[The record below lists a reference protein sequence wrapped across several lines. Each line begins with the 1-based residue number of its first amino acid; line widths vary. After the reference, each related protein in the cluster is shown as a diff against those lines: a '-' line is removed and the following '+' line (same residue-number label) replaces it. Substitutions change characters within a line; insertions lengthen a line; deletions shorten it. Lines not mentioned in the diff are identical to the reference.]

1 MGEGELIIALVSI
14 ISVFV
19 LMPATILFGI
29 LKIQQHRTSMEASKS
44 VGIKELESAMEVAMV
59 RATLPLQER
68 LDRLEEQL
76 NRIEGSAQSLL
87 DVEWAREEASGS
99 TEKTL
104 GRTKGRPSGR

>member
-14 ISVFV
+14 ISLFV
-19 LMPATILFGI
+19 LMPATLLFGI
-29 LKIQQHRTSMEASKS
+29 LKIQQQRAAMKASNS
-44 VGIKELESAMEVAMV
+44 VGMKELESAMEVAMV

-87 DVEWAREEASGS
+87 DVEWAREETTGPA
-99 TEKTL
+99 EKTM
-104 GRTKGRPSGR
+104 GRSKGRQGS